1 MMQNVLGPIHTTHGM
16 MLQEVESANS
26 TPIVK
31 HISTVDRTKEKY
43 SFIYKQ

>member
-1 MMQNVLGPIHTTHGM
+1 MGPIHTTHGM

-31 HISTVDRTKEKY
+31 HILTVDRTKEK
-43 SFIYKQ
+43 